1 MRKILLAIMMIV
13 SMATIANAQ
22 LYAPCYANYQGIG
35 YFALP
40 NGYYY
45 GWISGGYPQGEGYYC
60 FVDPQM
66 GQVFYHGYF
75 DRGLCNGKGEVM
87 SNSGYI
93 CGTWS
98 HGDFVSQTNVQST
111 QMQQSYYD
119 VWSNYWNYF
128 ATTPSYNPSYTNSY
142 NFTPYFPEYT
152 YSYPATYSYPT
163 YSYPSYDW
171 SNYSVPSFTWSTP
184 SYSTPSYSTP
194 STNYH
199 ANNDV
204 KIPAN
209 TKITQI
215 DSDTQLGRQLL
226 GKIGR

>member
-1 MRKILLAIMMIV
+1 MKKLLLMMALML
-13 SMATIANAQ
+13 SMAFAANAQ
-22 LYAPCYANYQGIG
+22 LYAPCYANYQGVG

-45 GWISGGYPQGEGYYC
+45 GQIYAGYPQGEGYYY
-60 FVDPQM
+60 FVDPQL
-66 GQVFYHGYF
+66 GAVFYHGYF
-75 DRGLCNGKGEVM
+75 DRGLCNGQGEVV

-98 HGDFVSQTNVQST
+98 NGDFVSQTYMQT
-111 QMQQSYYD
+111 QQIEKSYYD
-119 VWSNYWNYF
+119 VWSNYWSYF
-128 ATTPSYNPSYTNSY
+128 ATTPAYTPSYDWNW
-142 NFTPYFPEYT
+142 NI
-152 YSYPATYSYPT
+152 YSYPAYNYNYNVYSYPAYPNYT
-163 YSYPSYDW
+163 YPTYDYSSYF
-171 SNYSVPSFTWSTP
+171 NTTP
-184 SYSTPSYSTP
+184 SYSTPSN
-194 STNYH
+194 NYH
-199 ANNDV
+199 ASNDV

>member
-1 MRKILLAIMMIV
+1 MKKLLLMMALML
-13 SMATIANAQ
+13 SMAFAANAQ
-22 LYAPCYANYQGIG
+22 LYAPCYANYQGVG

-45 GWISGGYPQGEGYYC
+45 GQIYAGYPQGEGYYY
-60 FVDPQM
+60 FVDPQL
-66 GQVFYHGYF
+66 GAVFYHGYF
-75 DRGLCNGKGEVM
+75 DRGLCNGQGEVV

-98 HGDFVSQTNVQST
+98 NGDFVSQTYMQT
-111 QMQQSYYD
+111 QQIQKSYYD
-119 VWSNYWNYF
+119 VWSNYWSYF
-128 ATTPSYNPSYTNSY
+128 ATTPAYTPSYDWNW
-142 NFTPYFPEYT
+142 NI
-152 YSYPATYSYPT
+152 YSYPAYNYNYNVYSYPAYPNYT
-163 YSYPSYDW
+163 YPTYDYSSYF
-171 SNYSVPSFTWSTP
+171 NTTP
-184 SYSTPSYSTP
+184 SYSTPSN
-194 STNYH
+194 NYD
-199 ANNDV
+199 ASNDV

>member
-1 MRKILLAIMMIV
+1 MMIA
-13 SMATIANAQ
+13 SMTFAANAQ
-22 LYAPCYANYQGIG
+22 LYAPCYANYKGIG
-35 YFALP
+35 YFALS

-60 FVDPQM
+60 SVDPQM

-75 DRGLCNGKGEVM
+75 DRDLCNGKGEVM

-98 HGDFVSQTNVQST
+98 HGDFVSQINVQST

-119 VWSNYWNYF
+119 VWSNY
-128 ATTPSYNPSYTNSY
+128 
-142 NFTPYFPEYT
+142 
-152 YSYPATYSYPT
+152 
-163 YSYPSYDW
+163 
-171 SNYSVPSFTWSTP
+171 SVPSYTWSTP

-194 STNYH
+194 SNNYH

-204 KIPAN
+204 KIPTN

>member
-1 MRKILLAIMMIV
+1 MFIQNKKYMKKFLLMTV
-13 SMATIANAQ
+13 LVLSMVFTTKAQ
-22 LYAPCYANYQGIG
+22 LYAPCYANYQGVG

-45 GWISGGYPQGEGYYC
+45 GQIYAGYPQGEGYYY
-60 FVDPQM
+60 FVDPQL
-66 GQVFYHGYF
+66 GAVFYHGYF
-75 DRGLCNGKGEVM
+75 DQGLCNGQGEVV

-98 HGDFVSQTNVQST
+98 NGDFISQTYMQT
-111 QMQQSYYD
+111 QQIQQSYYD

-128 ATTPSYNPSYTNSY
+128 ATAPSYASSYDWNW
-142 NFTPYFPEYT
+142 NT
-152 YSYPATYSYPT
+152 YSYPAYNYNNNVYSYPT
-163 YSYPSYDW
+163 YPNYTYPTYDYSSYF
-171 SNYSVPSFTWSTP
+171 NTTP
-184 SYSTPSYSTP
+184 SYSTPSN
-194 STNYH
+194 NYH
-199 ANNDV
+199 ASNDV

>member
-1 MRKILLAIMMIV
+1 MKRFLLMMALML
-13 SMATIANAQ
+13 SMAFAANAQ
-22 LYAPCYANYQGIG
+22 LYAPCYANYQGVG

-45 GWISGGYPQGEGYYC
+45 GQIYAGYPQGEGYYY
-60 FVDPQM
+60 FVDPQL
-66 GQVFYHGYF
+66 GAVFYHGYF
-75 DRGLCNGKGEVM
+75 DRGLCNGQGEVV

-98 HGDFVSQTNVQST
+98 NGDFVSQTYMQT
-111 QMQQSYYD
+111 QQIQKSYYD
-119 VWSNYWNYF
+119 VWSNYWSYF
-128 ATTPSYNPSYTNSY
+128 ATTPAYTPSYDWNW
-142 NFTPYFPEYT
+142 NI
-152 YSYPATYSYPT
+152 YSYPAYNYNYNVYSYPAYPNYT
-163 YSYPSYDW
+163 YPTYDYSSYF
-171 SNYSVPSFTWSTP
+171 NTTP
-184 SYSTPSYSTP
+184 SYSTPSN
-194 STNYH
+194 NYH
-199 ANNDV
+199 ASNDV

>member
-1 MRKILLAIMMIV
+1 MKELLLMMALLL
-13 SMATIANAQ
+13 SMAFAANAQ
-22 LYAPCYANYQGIG
+22 LYAPCYANYQGVG

-45 GWISGGYPQGEGYYC
+45 GQIYAGYPQGEGYYY
-60 FVDPQM
+60 FVDPQL
-66 GQVFYHGYF
+66 GAVFYHGYF
-75 DRGLCNGKGEVM
+75 DRGLCNGQGEVV

-98 HGDFVSQTNVQST
+98 NGDFVSQTYMQT
-111 QMQQSYYD
+111 QQIQKSYYD
-119 VWSNYWNYF
+119 VWSNYWSYF
-128 ATTPSYNPSYTNSY
+128 ATTPAYTPSYDWNW
-142 NFTPYFPEYT
+142 NI
-152 YSYPATYSYPT
+152 YSYPAYNYNYNVYSYPAYPNYT
-163 YSYPSYDW
+163 YPTYDYSSYF
-171 SNYSVPSFTWSTP
+171 NTTP
-184 SYSTPSYSTP
+184 SYSTPSN
-194 STNYH
+194 NYH
-199 ANNDV
+199 ASNDV

>member
-1 MRKILLAIMMIV
+1 MKKLLLMMALML
-13 SMATIANAQ
+13 SMAFAANAQ
-22 LYAPCYANYQGIG
+22 LYAPCYANYQGVG

-45 GWISGGYPQGEGYYC
+45 GQICAGYPQGEGYYY
-60 FVDPQM
+60 FVDPQL
-66 GQVFYHGYF
+66 GAVFYHGYF
-75 DRGLCNGKGEVM
+75 DRGLCNGQGEVV

-98 HGDFVSQTNVQST
+98 NGDFVSQTYMQT
-111 QMQQSYYD
+111 QQIQKSYYD
-119 VWSNYWNYF
+119 VWSNYWSYF
-128 ATTPSYNPSYTNSY
+128 ATTPAYTPSYDWNW
-142 NFTPYFPEYT
+142 NI
-152 YSYPATYSYPT
+152 YSYPAYNYNYNVYSYPAYPNYT
-163 YSYPSYDW
+163 YPTYDYSSYF
-171 SNYSVPSFTWSTP
+171 NTTP
-184 SYSTPSYSTP
+184 SYSTPSN
-194 STNYH
+194 NYH
-199 ANNDV
+199 ASNDV

>member
-1 MRKILLAIMMIV
+1 MKKLLLMMALML
-13 SMATIANAQ
+13 SMAFAANAQ
-22 LYAPCYANYQGIG
+22 LYAPCYANYQGVG

-45 GWISGGYPQGEGYYC
+45 GQIYAGYPQGEGYYY
-60 FVDPQM
+60 FVDPQL
-66 GQVFYHGYF
+66 GAVFYHGYF
-75 DRGLCNGKGEVM
+75 DRGLCNGQGEVV

-98 HGDFVSQTNVQST
+98 NGDFVSQTYMQT
-111 QMQQSYYD
+111 QQIQKSYYD
-119 VWSNYWNYF
+119 VWSNYWSYF
-128 ATTPSYNPSYTNSY
+128 ATTPAYTPSYDWNW
-142 NFTPYFPEYT
+142 NI
-152 YSYPATYSYPT
+152 YSYPAYNYNYNVYSYPAYPNYT
-163 YSYPSYDW
+163 YPTYDYSSYF
-171 SNYSVPSFTWSTP
+171 NTTP
-184 SYSTPSYSTP
+184 SYSTPSN
-194 STNYH
+194 NYH
-199 ANNDV
+199 ASNDV

>member
-1 MRKILLAIMMIV
+1 MLKKIFLILSFVMSVAIT
-13 SMATIANAQ
+13 AHAQ
-22 LYAPCYANYQGIG
+22 LYAPCYANYQGVG
-35 YFALP
+35 YFVLP

-45 GWISGGYPQGEGYYC
+45 GQIYAGYPQGEGYYY
-60 FVDPQM
+60 FVDSQM
-66 GQVFYHGYF
+66 GAVFYHGYF
-75 DRGLCNGKGEVM
+75 DRGLCNGQGEVV

-98 HGDFVSQTNVQST
+98 HGDFISQTFVQPQ

-119 VWSNYWNYF
+119 VWTNYWNYF
-128 ATTPSYNPSYTNSY
+128 ASTPSYTPSYDWSWSA
-142 NFTPYFPEYT
+142 
-152 YSYPATYSYPT
+152 YSYPVYNYNTYSYPT
-163 YSYPSYDW
+163 YSYPTYSYPTYD
-171 SNYSVPSFTWSTP
+171 YS
-184 SYSTPSYSTP
+184 SYFNTTPSYSTP
-194 STNYH
+194 STNNYH
-199 ANNDV
+199 ASNDV

>member
-1 MRKILLAIMMIV
+1 MKKLLLMMALML
-13 SMATIANAQ
+13 SMAFAANAQ
-22 LYAPCYANYQGIG
+22 LYAPCYANYQGVG

-45 GWISGGYPQGEGYYC
+45 GQIYAGYPQGEGYYY
-60 FVDPQM
+60 FLDPQL
-66 GQVFYHGYF
+66 GAVFYHGYF
-75 DRGLCNGKGEVM
+75 DRGLCNGQGEVV

-98 HGDFVSQTNVQST
+98 NGDFVSQTYMQT
-111 QMQQSYYD
+111 QQIQKSYYD
-119 VWSNYWNYF
+119 VWSNYWSYF
-128 ATTPSYNPSYTNSY
+128 ATTPAYTPSYDWNW
-142 NFTPYFPEYT
+142 NI
-152 YSYPATYSYPT
+152 YSYPAYNYNYNVYSYPAYPNYT
-163 YSYPSYDW
+163 YPTYDYSSYF
-171 SNYSVPSFTWSTP
+171 NTTP
-184 SYSTPSYSTP
+184 SYSTPSN
-194 STNYH
+194 NYH
-199 ANNDV
+199 ASNDV